1 MNFRPL
7 SDYILIKLDP
17 LPEETKG
24 GIILIADNGVSNVRS
39 GTVLRVGPGKPNERG
54 HRIPIGV
61 EPGERVAFLRWHLE
75 HQSGKKIAS
84 FLAGLG
90 EDLGLIRAPDVLFAY
105 HSSTKVEISQ

>member
-1 MNFRPL
+1 MSLRPL
-7 SDYILIKLDP
+7 SDYILVRIDP

-24 GIILIADNGVSNVRS
+24 GIVLVADNSVSNVRS
-39 GTVLRVGPGKPNERG
+39 GTVLRVGPGRVNNRG

-75 HQSGKKIAS
+75 HQSGKRITS

-90 EDLGLIRAPDVLFAY
+90 EDLGLIRGPDVLFAY
-105 HSSTKVEISQ
+105 PPSMKVEISQ